1 MQRIDYNSS
10 FDGTS
15 TLRVASGVA
24 EHQILQGIYHFNV
37 NWSIVSLVIFL
48 AHFQFPQ
55 WWHAMMSLI
64 EFFCVC
70 FYCRAC
76 DES

>member
-24 EHQILQGIYHFNV
+24 EHQILQGIYYFNV
-37 NWSIVSLVIFL
+37 NWSIVSD
-48 AHFQFPQ
+48 H
-55 WWHAMMSLI
+55 W
-64 EFFCVC
+64 
-70 FYCRAC
+70 
-76 DES
+76 

>member
-10 FDGTS
+10 FDGIS

-37 NWSIVSLVIFL
+37 NWSIVSD
-48 AHFQFPQ
+48 H
-55 WWHAMMSLI
+55 W
-64 EFFCVC
+64 
-70 FYCRAC
+70 
-76 DES
+76 

>member
-24 EHQILQGIYHFNV
+24 EHQNFAGNLSLQRKLEY
-37 NWSIVSLVIFL
+37 SLRPLVIFL

-55 WWHAMMSLI
+55 RWHAMMSLI
-64 EFFCVC
+64 EFFCL
-70 FYCRAC
+70 FLLQRL
-76 DES
+76 